1 MQVGERWAY
10 RVAPYDGPVSE
21 VEILKQGA
29 QRPLRVKVRFVAEEA
44 EGHEEWVP
52 PARLRVPWEQKPAWL
67 EQQQRWAELI
77 SDGPLQEDVDL
88 VAATLVFDTCP
99 LQGAASIGWNWRKRG
114 VLFVRDV
121 PAFAALLEVPE
132 EFFTSDP
139 RSFTDDGMVTAPWPT
154 ALAAA
159 RLTARAHAEFLV
171 SELASHEERERQQA
185 IYGQHYRGRGKN
197 PGTYIDAEIC
207 AEVDREFQ
215 PARDLVRQ
223 WVGAEVVE
231 RRIELQALRVEVVR
245 IGKLMEEAIQALR
258 SSGHQALAN
267 QFEARLGVPLELLR
281 LARDPE
287 S

>member
-1 MQVGERWAY
+1 MQVGEWWAY
-10 RVAPYDGPVSE
+10 RVAPYVGPVSK
-21 VEILKQGA
+21 VEILKEGT
-29 QRPLRVKVRFVAEEA
+29 QRPLRVKVRFMAEKA
-44 EGHEEWVP
+44 EGREEWVP
-52 PARLRVPWEQKPAWL
+52 PARLRVPWERKTAWL
-67 EQQQRWAELI
+67 EQQQRWADLI

-99 LQGAASIGWNWRKRG
+99 LQGVASLGWNWRKRG

-121 PAFAALLEVPE
+121 PAFAALLEVPQ
-132 EFFTSDP
+132 EFFTNDP
-139 RSFTDDGMVTAPWPT
+139 RSFTDDGTVIAPWPT

-171 SELASHEERERQQA
+171 SELASCEERERQRA

-197 PGTYIDAEIC
+197 PGTYMDAEIC

-223 WVGAEVVE
+223 WCGAEVVE
-231 RRIELQALRVEVVR
+231 RRVELQALRVEVVR

-258 SSGHQALAN
+258 SSGHQAIAN

-281 LARDPE
+281 LAPEPE

>member
-1 MQVGERWAY
+1 MQSGERWAY
-10 RVAPYDGPVSE
+10 RAAPYDGPVSE
-21 VEILKQGA
+21 VEVLKEGT
-29 QRPLRVKVRFVAEEA
+29 QRPLRVKVRFVAEED
-44 EGHEEWVP
+44 EGREKWVP
-52 PARLRVPWEQKPAWL
+52 PARLRVLWEQKTAWL

-77 SDGPLQEDVDL
+77 SDGPLQEDVDF
-88 VAATLVFDTCP
+88 VAAILVFDTCP
-99 LQGAASIGWNWRKRG
+99 LQGVAWIGWNWRKRG

-121 PAFAALLEVPE
+121 PAFAALLGVPE

-139 RSFTDDGMVTAPWPT
+139 RSFTDDGTVTAPWPT

-171 SELASHEERERQQA
+171 SELASCEELERQRA

-231 RRIELQALRVEVVR
+231 SRVELQALRVEVVR

-258 SSGHQALAN
+258 SSGHQALAT

-281 LARDPE
+281 LAPE
-287 S
+287 PQS